1 MTAGKG
7 DTPGFPMLE
16 IAEVRQDR
24 KRSTKLYMPRNNIRL
39 NQTSTALLQGWRGNC
54 DVQMLVYKCDP
65 KKPDSSEIAR
75 VTDYVASYSCKGNY
89 SLKEERQHNRD
100 LIMNAQEQT
109 GGKNDVVRVCKQAMN
124 KCAAKRLISKQEAM
138 VLIADLPL
146 TLCTEGFES
155 VSLTNSKPVT
165 LDGEVKQDKKFI
177 SRYMERA
184 GAFENLSLY
193 EYFHHMKNQ
202 NDGSRRLIPNFVGV
216 CGTPKYPVTK
226 DYARHVL
233 TVYRPWRSMPKDIEW
248 IEEFNRFIN
257 SPECPTSARMPYER
271 EMHRHFDHMQ
281 HYEPTSAAVDHSG
294 NAISAESQEL
304 LELVGLRS
312 HEFTDYDDAL
322 FKSMDFGREHEWD
335 KQPQVSR

>member
-75 VTDYVASYSCKGNY
+75 VTDYVASCSCKGNY

-294 NAISAESQEL
+294 NAMSAESQEL